1 MHAPLPFPGLPP
13 SPVFENQT
21 IRMIVRPT
29 IGGERVR
36 IRLSNA
42 FGTSALKIGAA
53 HIAIAAQDSK
63 IVPESDHALTFGGA
77 SSISI
82 PPGAPALSDA
92 VDLHVSQSSEIAVS
106 LFLPDKTPSSTVH
119 FWGQHKSYISET
131 GDFSGKAEMPNAT
144 SKWVMVLAG
153 GCRSIGFR
161 PSRGNRGFRRFHH
174 RWSGGEPGRLHRL
187 ARPSGES
194 RGGRERS
201 PASGRYK

>member
-1 MHAPLPFPGLPP
+1 MLKMRSRGVLVFIVIIANLTAAAAPPNVHEHWVSAWSAAMHAPLPFPGLPP

-29 IGGERVR
+29 IGGEGVR

-63 IVPESDHALTFGGA
+63 TVPESDHALTFGGA

-92 VDLHVSQSSEIAVS
+92 VDLHVSQ
-106 LFLPDKTPSSTVH
+106 
-119 FWGQHKSYISET
+119 
-131 GDFSGKAEMPNAT
+131 
-144 SKWVMVLAG
+144 
-153 GCRSIGFR
+153 
-161 PSRGNRGFRRFHH
+161 
-174 RWSGGEPGRLHRL
+174 
-187 ARPSGES
+187 
-194 RGGRERS
+194 
-201 PASGRYK
+201 

>member
-63 IVPESDHALTFGGA
+63 TVPESDHALTFGG
-77 SSISI
+77 
-82 PPGAPALSDA
+82 GF
-92 VDLHVSQSSEIAVS
+92 VRQ
-106 LFLPDKTPSSTVH
+106 LFH
-119 FWGQHKSYISET
+119 
-131 GDFSGKAEMPNAT
+131 
-144 SKWVMVLAG
+144 
-153 GCRSIGFR
+153 
-161 PSRGNRGFRRFHH
+161 
-174 RWSGGEPGRLHRL
+174 PGRQ
-187 ARPSGES
+187 S
-194 RGGRERS
+194 
-201 PASGRYK
+201 